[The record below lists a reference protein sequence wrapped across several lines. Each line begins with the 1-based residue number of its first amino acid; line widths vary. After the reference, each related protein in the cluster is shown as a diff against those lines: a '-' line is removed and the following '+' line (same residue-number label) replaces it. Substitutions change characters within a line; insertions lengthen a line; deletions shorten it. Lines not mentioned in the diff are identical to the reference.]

1 VAAVNGAAGFR
12 SAHAAGAWP
21 RAAKDCLDRLG
32 HGREGANLGFLY
44 VTDLLAPDLSS
55 ILAFLRETTGI
66 EHWVGT
72 SGIGVYA
79 TGAQYFEEPAMAVMT
94 GFFPPDS
101 FAIVPTIA
109 ADVGAFRRD
118 YGEWLRDAGPGLGV
132 IHGDPRNP
140 RLPELIEEF
149 AEATSAF
156 LIGGLTSSRGLFPQI
171 AEEVTEGGLSGVL
184 FSADIPVAAGLT
196 QGCLPVG
203 PVHTVTEGLGN
214 VVSALDGENVLEIL
228 AEDLGCDG
236 VGDLADELPAV
247 EAALPVPGSDTGDY
261 VVRNLIGID
270 ADRGLLVIGERLGI
284 GDKLMFVRRGH
295 EAAEADLRRMLGGLK
310 RRLDA
315 PPRGGL
321 YVACVGR
328 GPTIFGDGEGEP
340 EIEVI
345 RRELGEFPLVGFFAN
360 GEIAHS
366 RLYGYTGVLALFL

>member
-1 VAAVNGAAGFR
+1 MNGATSFR
-12 SAHAAGAWP
+12 SAHAAGNWA
-21 RAAKDCLDRLG
+21 RAAKDCLGRLG
-32 HGREGANLGFLY
+32 HARDGANLGFLY

-94 GFFPPDS
+94 GCFPPDS
-101 FAIVPTIA
+101 FAVVPTIA
-109 ADVGAFRRD
+109 DDVGAFRAE
-118 YGEWLRDAGPGLGV
+118 YGDWLEEAGPGLAV

-149 AEATSAF
+149 ADAASAF
-156 LIGGLTSSRGLFPQI
+156 LVGVLTSSRGTFPQ
-171 AEEVTEGGLSGVL
+171 AAGEVTEGGLSGVL
-184 FSADIPVAAGLT
+184 FSARIPVAAGLT
-196 QGCLPVG
+196 QGCLPAG
-203 PVHTVTEGLGN
+203 PVHTVSEGLGN
-214 VVSALDGENVLEIL
+214 VVSALDGENVLAVL
-228 AEDLGCDG
+228 AEDLGCEGLD
-236 VGDLADELPAV
+236 DLADELSAV

-270 ADRGLLVIGERLGI
+270 AERGLLVVGERLAV

-295 EAAEADLRRMLGGLK
+295 DAAEADLRRMLGGLK

-315 PPRGGL
+315 PPKGGV

-328 GPTIFGDGEGEP
+328 GPTIFGAGDGDT
-340 EIEVI
+340 EIEII